1 MVLRCVYI
9 YVHICIYTYTLL
21 CVYKQQPVLKTVGP
35 VDIVTWDWGRQGC
48 LHQAPL
54 CIRSSPPFTPKF
66 LKPGRAVDKM
76 KGCPFTPQR
85 SLVCLL
91 QPPVLWGC
99 VQESQ
104 ATFKFI
110 LAQPKKKK
118 TFIINMSTQ
127 PNRLVCMLLST
138 NLIFKAEGKHSAV
151 FPLTLLLLSHTY
163 KSQNSK

>member
-1 MVLRCVYI
+1 MYI
-9 YVHICIYTYTLL
+9 YMYIYIH
-21 CVYKQQPVLKTVGP
+21 TVVCLQATTCAENSWSCGHC
-35 VDIVTWDWGRQGC
+35 DWGRLGC

-76 KGCPFTPQR
+76 KGCPFAPQR
-85 SLVCLL
+85 SPVCLL

-118 TFIINMSTQ
+118 KKTFIINMSTQ

-138 NLIFKAEGKHSAV
+138 NLIFKAGGKHSAV